1 MALQTNFYLCP
12 NSNIKSI
19 VYRTDLLK
27 ERKLR
32 NDAEQ
37 QVIKI
42 SSEMELA
49 RTRITKLE
57 KEVKHIGAKQ
67 KKFAMQSV
75 LPDHSKVFENDVFN
89 HSLTQ
94 SFLICLKRLQGVL
107 KELKL
112 TSAVSRCSDLK
123 DPSQDIQ
130 GILDSVYTA
139 VREFAPNVNRLISES
154 YRPLNDVNDS
164 SNKATAIS
172 SCTVPRNED
181 GKHPAEYRSAK
192 STSSSFSSNDQKP
205 EKRDKNCENLFKV
218 LDKNLVESVSFASDR
233 IQTSAMVKADVSNH
247 SQTINLVN
255 FSAPKPP
262 PVFDVSQKRQQ
273 NSLQRSTCVNSLKSL
288 QSNLEEILQE
298 LSEKIN
304 DASIDQMNLGS
315 QLTLTGNFTDLN
327 NQEAESHY
335 STDFDSVCSSIK
347 SISKYSS
354 IANRR
359 PSYSDKTLTKSEV
372 PTESKK
378 RNFGFQEHPH
388 FSSSSSSLNLSSIVD
403 LLGNFS
409 VEDIGS
415 STLTPP

>member
-1 MALQTNFYLCP
+1 MALQTNFYLGP

-218 LDKNLVESVSFASDR
+218 LDKNLVESV
-233 IQTSAMVKADVSNH
+233 
-247 SQTINLVN
+247 
-255 FSAPKPP
+255 
-262 PVFDVSQKRQQ
+262 
-273 NSLQRSTCVNSLKSL
+273 
-288 QSNLEEILQE
+288 
-298 LSEKIN
+298 
-304 DASIDQMNLGS
+304 
-315 QLTLTGNFTDLN
+315 
-327 NQEAESHY
+327 
-335 STDFDSVCSSIK
+335 
-347 SISKYSS
+347 
-354 IANRR
+354 
-359 PSYSDKTLTKSEV
+359 
-372 PTESKK
+372 
-378 RNFGFQEHPH
+378 
-388 FSSSSSSLNLSSIVD
+388 
-403 LLGNFS
+403 
-409 VEDIGS
+409 
-415 STLTPP
+415 

>member
-1 MALQTNFYLCP
+1 
-12 NSNIKSI
+12 
-19 VYRTDLLK
+19 
-27 ERKLR
+27 
-32 NDAEQ
+32 
-37 QVIKI
+37 
-42 SSEMELA
+42 
-49 RTRITKLE
+49 
-57 KEVKHIGAKQ
+57 
-67 KKFAMQSV
+67 
-75 LPDHSKVFENDVFN
+75 
-89 HSLTQ
+89 
-94 SFLICLKRLQGVL
+94 
-107 KELKL
+107 
-112 TSAVSRCSDLK
+112 
-123 DPSQDIQ
+123 
-130 GILDSVYTA
+130 
-139 VREFAPNVNRLISES
+139 
-154 YRPLNDVNDS
+154 
-164 SNKATAIS
+164 
-172 SCTVPRNED
+172 
-181 GKHPAEYRSAK
+181 
-192 STSSSFSSNDQKP
+192 
-205 EKRDKNCENLFKV
+205 
-218 LDKNLVESVSFASDR
+218 
-233 IQTSAMVKADVSNH
+233 
-247 SQTINLVN
+247 LVN

-273 NSLQRSTCVNSLKSL
+273 NSLQGSTCVNSLKSL
-288 QSNLEEILQE
+288 KSNLEEILQE

-378 RNFGFQEHPH
+378 RNFGFQERPH